1 MNQNSYVRASLLALI
16 VVAGMFAGGALAAS
30 DGSVEADPS
39 TADETAQHVV
49 TVTVGD
55 DSAGSLTGLEVD
67 YSGSGIDLNN
77 VSQADIV
84 KIGID
89 RDDDADGRETDENAN
104 DDLDSVSASN
114 DGETLRIDT
123 GGSYSIASGDEIVVV
138 VDGVTN
144 PAAGEYDVTLDVN
157 PQSSGGETTATL
169 SIGDSGGDDGTAT
182 DTDESDA
189 GDGDDAGSDDAGDG
203 DADGE
208 TTTETSGF
216 GVVVALVALTGTA
229 LLVARR
235 A

>member
-1 MNQNSYVRASLLALI
+1 MKDHRYTRTLFLALI
-16 VVAGMFAGGALAAS
+16 VVAGVFAGGALAAS

-104 DDLDSVSASN
+104 DDLNSVSASN

-123 GGSYSIASGDEIVVV
+123 GGSYSIAS
-138 VDGVTN
+138 
-144 PAAGEYDVTLDVN
+144 
-157 PQSSGGETTATL
+157 
-169 SIGDSGGDDGTAT
+169 
-182 DTDESDA
+182 
-189 GDGDDAGSDDAGDG
+189 DDAGSGDAGDG

-208 TTTETSGF
+208 TTTETPGF
-216 GVVVALVALTGTA
+216 GAVVALVALTGTA